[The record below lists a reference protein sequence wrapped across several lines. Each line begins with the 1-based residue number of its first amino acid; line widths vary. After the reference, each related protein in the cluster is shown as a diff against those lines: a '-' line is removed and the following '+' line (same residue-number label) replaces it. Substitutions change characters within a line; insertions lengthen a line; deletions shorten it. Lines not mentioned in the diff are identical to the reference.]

1 MAKKT
6 KVATLKK
13 RDKKKPLSYVD
24 KQGNVRHFRR
34 GQKKR
39 SHAILQKAVVGKDL
53 LKARKALKI
62 ILYVKGKSVMKVKSG
77 LGSRRRK
84 KRKAKATRRRARSS
98 TRRRSARRH
107 RRSRR

>member
-24 KQGNVRHFRR
+24 RQGNVRHFRR

-39 SHAILQKAVVGKDL
+39 SHAILQKGVVSKDL

-62 ILYVKGKSVMKVKSG
+62 ILYVKGRNVMKVKSG
-77 LGSRRRK
+77 LGGRRK
-84 KRKAKATRRRARSS
+84 KRKATRRRARRS
-98 TRRRSARRH
+98 TRRRA

>member
-6 KVATLKK
+6 VVATLKK

-24 KQGNVRHFRR
+24 RQGNVRHFRR

-39 SHAILQKAVVGKDL
+39 QHAILQKAVVGKDL

-62 ILYVKGKSVMKVKSG
+62 VLFVKGKKVMKVKSG
-77 LGSRRRK
+77 LGGRRKGRKARRRP
-84 KRKAKATRRRARSS
+84 T
-98 TRRRSARRH
+98 RRH
-107 RRSRR
+107 RRARR

>member
-6 KVATLKK
+6 VVATLKK

-24 KQGNVRHFRR
+24 RQGNVRHFRR

-39 SHAILQKAVVGKDL
+39 QHGVLQKAVVGKDL

-62 ILYVKGKSVMKVKSG
+62 ILFVKGKKVMKVKSG
-77 LGSRRRK
+77 LGGRRRK
-84 KRKAKATRRRARSS
+84 RKATRRRARRSS
-98 TRRRSARRH
+98 RRH
-107 RRSRR
+107 RRSRRSRR